1 MNLILMLCLLL
12 LIITTNLFCFL
23 SIRTSFFFL
32 STIAFVS
39 ELIVWLCFFLV
50 IYSSL
55 SAPRVFSCF
64 SCPADPSA
72 VFRGVCAL
80 PPPPLLLNLLYIY
93 CRSTCCVMAACLLVL
108 GRCGGGGG
116 GGGAGCVG
124 VAASVGGG
132 GGGVRAPMSHSFDN
146 G

>member
-1 MNLILMLCLLL
+1 
-12 LIITTNLFCFL
+12 
-23 SIRTSFFFL
+23 
-32 STIAFVS
+32 
-39 ELIVWLCFFLV
+39 
-50 IYSSL
+50 
-55 SAPRVFSCF
+55 
-64 SCPADPSA
+64 
-72 VFRGVCAL
+72 
-80 PPPPLLLNLLYIY
+80 
-93 CRSTCCVMAACLLVL
+93 MAACLLVL